1 MLQVT
6 PEPNTL
12 LSGAGPAALTG
23 LNIIHKH
30 LTGQEGTKQHMK
42 VTGIIMECNPFHE
55 GHAYILQEAR
65 RLTQADYIVVA
76 MSGDYVQRGEPA
88 LYDKYIRAEEILRA
102 GADLVLEIPLFA
114 ACGSAEYFARG
125 GIALLDKLGIVTD
138 LCFGSESG
146 DLDNILRC
154 AGALAGAEDGPP
166 SEKTARY
173 RSVLQ
178 EGLKSGMTF
187 PAARSAALEDTF
199 IKEGETLS
207 YPSVPNDVLAVEY
220 CRALMLLGSDIRP
233 HAIGRINVPS
243 ATQYR
248 KSLLQDRAGIP
259 AGRTASGR
267 GADDSLPL
275 SDNRS
280 RHTDAC
286 APDTDF
292 TIRTPEQF
300 LSQSTVSQIP
310 LVPLGADDFSECL
323 MYALKMHE
331 HELETYADVSE
342 DLAARIRKNLGSYRG
357 FTDFCDLINT
367 RNLTRTRVSRCLLH
381 ILLQIRKERLHAL
394 QSAGIVLYLR
404 PLAFRRAASPLLS
417 AISQNASVPFLS
429 RLSDAKSHLAPK
441 AFSFLEE
448 EMRAEDLYC
457 MTLSSVSRG
466 LAPEE
471 PPVLPVPGAMQRR
484 LPVFRTVEDL
494 SGTQ

>member
-12 LSGAGPAALTG
+12 LSDAGPAALTG
-23 LNIIHKH
+23 LNIIHMY

-178 EGLKSGMTF
+178 EGLKSGMPF

-286 APDTDF
+286 APDRDF

-357 FTDFCDLINT
+357 CTDFCDLINT

-394 QSAGIVLYLR
+394 QSA
-404 PLAFRRAASPLLS
+404 
-417 AISQNASVPFLS
+417 
-429 RLSDAKSHLAPK
+429 
-441 AFSFLEE
+441 
-448 EMRAEDLYC
+448 
-457 MTLSSVSRG
+457 
-466 LAPEE
+466 
-471 PPVLPVPGAMQRR
+471 
-484 LPVFRTVEDL
+484 
-494 SGTQ
+494 